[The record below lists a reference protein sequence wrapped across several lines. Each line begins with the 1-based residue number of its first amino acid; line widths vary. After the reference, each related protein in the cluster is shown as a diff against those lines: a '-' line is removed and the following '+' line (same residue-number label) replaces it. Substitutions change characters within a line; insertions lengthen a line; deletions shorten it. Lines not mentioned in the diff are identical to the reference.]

1 MLQAQTTLAE
11 AEQRWEAVLA
21 LRPELEA
28 TVAIQRRLVARGLSL
43 AEAITKNTPAMACI
57 EPGAMMTALRT
68 GAPVFIGTPFDVAG
82 EALTPFVL
90 GFCDDLAGG
99 EDNSPASR
107 LGRRLENGEIDVG
120 SLVAASLGRQQEAIR
135 TKAHQVGIS
144 PDLLWLVA
152 ELAAGPIAYRLQREL
167 LTDDDTT
174 RALLATWS
182 HGFCPACGSWPAFA
196 ERVDDHRS
204 LRCSFCA
211 SAWAPPTYE
220 CIYCQE
226 SGDAFVMATPDD
238 NDAAQL
244 EMCRQCG
251 GYLKSLAV
259 ESPTPV
265 GLLPVADLETSA
277 LDLGA
282 VDRGYG
288 RPAMREFLAA
298 GSVPCPPIIET

>member
-1 MLQAQTTLAE
+1 MLEE
-11 AEQRWEAVLA
+11 AEQRWEAILT
-21 LRPELEA
+21 LHPELEA
-28 TVAIQRRLVARGLSL
+28 TVAIQRRLVGRGLSL
-43 AEAITKNTPAMACI
+43 AEAVTKNTPPATARI
-57 EPGAMMTALRT
+57 EPGAMTSTLRA
-68 GAPVFIGTPFDVAG
+68 GAPVFIGTTFDVAG
-82 EALTPFVL
+82 ETLKPFVL
-90 GFCDDLAGG
+90 GFCDDLAAG
-99 EDNSPASR
+99 EDDSPARR
-107 LGRRLENGEIDVG
+107 LGRRLGDGEIDVG

-135 TKAHQVGIS
+135 TKAHHVGIS

-167 LTDDDTT
+167 LADDETT
-174 RALLATWS
+174 RALVAAWS

-196 ERVDDHRS
+196 ERVDNHRS

-211 SAWAPPTYE
+211 LAWTPATQE

-226 SGDAFVMATPDD
+226 SGDAFVMAAPDD
-238 NDAAQL
+238 HHAAQL

-265 GLLPVADLETSA
+265 GLLPVADLETST

-282 VDRGYG
+282 VERGYG
-288 RPAMREFLAA
+288 RPAMRDFPTA

>member
-1 MLQAQTTLAE
+1 MLEE
-11 AEQRWEAVLA
+11 AEQRWEAVVA
-21 LRPELEA
+21 IRPELEA
-28 TVAIQRRLVARGLSL
+28 TVAIQRRLVGRGLSL
-43 AEAITKNTPAMACI
+43 AEAVTKNTPATARI
-57 EPGAMMTALRT
+57 EPGAMTSTLRA
-68 GAPVFIGTPFDVAG
+68 GVPVFIGTTFEVAG
-82 EALTPFVL
+82 ETLEPFVL
-90 GFCDDLAGG
+90 GFCDDLAAG
-99 EDNSPASR
+99 EDDSPGSR
-107 LGRRLENGEIDVG
+107 LGRRLGDGEIDVG

-135 TKAHQVGIS
+135 TKAHHVGIS

-152 ELAAGPIAYRLQREL
+152 ELAAGPIAYRLQCEL
-167 LTDDDTT
+167 LADDETT
-174 RALLATWS
+174 RALVAAWS

-196 ERVDDHRS
+196 ERVDNQRS

-211 SAWAPPTYE
+211 FAWTPATQE

-238 NDAAQL
+238 HDGALL
-244 EMCRQCG
+244 EMCQQCG

-282 VDRGYG
+282 VERGYG
-288 RPAMREFLAA
+288 RPAMRDFPTA